1 MIFRANQNAKTRF
14 FQEKKNPKFIFDP
27 PKWFL
32 PEKSW
37 LSHFD
42 WLGKSIR
49 KMDFQKHCFIE
60 GWKYPETFLLSFYA
74 AEPLMGS
81 LNLFNWFPDTQ
92 PDLNKFKNTANIFR
106 NLLFFRVFS
115 TLFKSSKSIRKIWFS
130 HSFSLLLKLD
140 EYWNV
145 KYFDQECQCA
155 CYAWLRLA
163 PLLQG
168 CIDIRFLGSLLKGT
182 VENDFVTS
190 PQWGEKKI

>member
-1 MIFRANQNAKTRF
+1 
-14 FQEKKNPKFIFDP
+14 
-27 PKWFL
+27 
-32 PEKSW
+32 
-37 LSHFD
+37 
-42 WLGKSIR
+42 
-49 KMDFQKHCFIE
+49 
-60 GWKYPETFLLSFYA
+60 
-74 AEPLMGS
+74 MGS

-115 TLFKSSKSIRKIWFS
+115 TLFKSSRSITKIWIS
-130 HSFSLLLKLD
+130 HSFLLLLKLD
-140 EYWNV
+140 EYWNE

-190 PQWGEKKI
+190 PQWGEKNNSQLSFYEMFIKFYIKSWVEYHINLWWKCKCTKLRVVLLRNEKGDWEQYLH